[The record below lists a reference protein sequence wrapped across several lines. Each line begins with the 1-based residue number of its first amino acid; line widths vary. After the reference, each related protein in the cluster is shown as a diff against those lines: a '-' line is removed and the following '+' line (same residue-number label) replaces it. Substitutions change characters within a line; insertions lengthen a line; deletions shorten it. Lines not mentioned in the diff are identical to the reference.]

1 LSNNKQILIKSTRLA
16 VILTIVNVVLS
27 LALSK
32 VFSGGLEPGQITGWF
47 GNVTLLEAMVLLL
60 YGGAVD
66 FTSSIKWVSVF
77 RLLRIPARAKEEEE
91 TSDSTL
97 GNMAKSSKQKDE
109 VDIERSRSGERRAIS
124 YVLSGVILISEI
136 VLLALLNG

>member
-1 LSNNKQILIKSTRLA
+1 MSNNKQILIKSTRLA

-77 RLLRIPARAKEEEE
+77 RLLRIPARAKEVEE
-91 TSDSTL
+91 TSDFTL
-97 GNMAKSSKQKDE
+97 GNKTKNSKQKEE
-109 VDIERSRSGERRAIS
+109 VDIERSRSGETRAIR
-124 YVLSGVILISEI
+124 YVVSGTILISEI
-136 VLLALLNG
+136 VVLALLNG

>member
-1 LSNNKQILIKSTRLA
+1 MSNNKQILIKSTRLA

-32 VFSGGLEPGQITGWF
+32 VFSGGLELGQISGWF

-77 RLLRIPARAKEEEE
+77 RLLRIPTRAKEEKEK
-91 TSDSTL
+91 SDSTL
-97 GNMAKSSKQKDE
+97 GNKAKRSIHKE
-109 VDIERSRSGERRAIS
+109 EADIERSRSGERKAIS
-124 YVLSGVILISEI
+124 YVLSGAILISEI
-136 VLLALLNG
+136 VVLALLSG